1 MKTIRLIAA
10 GRVQGVGFRPF
21 VVRLAKSL
29 SLTGWVKNLGG
40 LVEIRASG
48 EESGLLALG
57 KTLKEAP
64 YPIEVEKLEIKELP
78 LESFPDFHA
87 IESSGKP
94 KAPLFPA
101 DIGICPDCER
111 ELHDEKD
118 RHFHYPFL
126 SCTACGPRY
135 TIIKKLPYD
144 RPFTTMDEFPLC
156 GDCEKE
162 YTDLKDR
169 RCHGETICC
178 EDCGPILK
186 GIIRGEKT
194 LYKEEAM
201 NKAIDMVQKGS
212 IIMAKSIGG
221 FNLVTRGDLPESV
234 RKLRTLKHREGKP
247 FALMVPNL
255 EIAEELAFLSEKE
268 KKILASPAKPIVLCR
283 PKVYFEGV
291 AENVPR
297 LGLFLPPSAFYILLT
312 EGVGS
317 PLIVTSCNI
326 SGSPILYKDREAE
339 HFFETHDISALFTN
353 NREILRPADDSV
365 LKVVGNH
372 VDFIRRTRGFL
383 PEPVIR
389 DGREGHILALGAD
402 MEPSICLTGGG
413 YVYLGEMPCELTE
426 EGSEEALLD
435 LEKDWEHMLGITPE
449 KILCDLHPGY
459 ISENLAEKMA
469 QKRAIPLT
477 KIQHHHSH
485 ALSVMAE
492 HHLKGP
498 ALAFI
503 FDGTGYGNDG
513 TLWGGEILLCEGTQM
528 KRMGHL
534 ESLPLLSGDNSM
546 KQAWKTALC
555 DLHFAGIDDSLGK
568 IAIVPG
574 PPSLG
579 GWPQSGLR
587 GCSTSTRA
595 NEESVS
601 SVSNLEMSDST
612 EKIAIAQGSPS
623 LGSCRQRRLRGCTI
637 GTRENEKITS
647 SVSNFKNS
655 VSTENIETSSPPQA
669 WGGPEGSEQSERVEG
684 EGLFYRYEGQIDS
697 KASSVSNF
705 EMSDAAE
712 KIAIA
717 QGSPSLGSCR
727 QRRLRGCTIGTREN
741 EKITSS
747 VSNFKNSVS
756 TENIE
761 TSPPPRAWGGPG
773 ASEQSERVEGKGLFY
788 RYKGQMDTNGPC
800 APNPQSLIPNSQNVL
815 IVKAALEAR
824 LNVIDDS
831 AMGRLFD
838 SVSAILGICSENRFK
853 GECAMA
859 LEKAATEAR
868 EEGLMGTNLYFTREI
883 RDGTLIWGR
892 KQLIRDLLFKDGTI
906 KEKTLGFH
914 EAIARMIVESA
925 KYFKIKDILL
935 SGGCF
940 HNSLL
945 WTLAKEALEKEGFHV
960 YGNEKVPCG
969 DGGIALGQAW
979 AGLMK

>member
-1 MKTIRLIAA
+1 MKTIRLIAT

-40 LVEIRASG
+40 LVEIRTSG
-48 EESGLLALG
+48 EESGLLSLG

-94 KAPLFPA
+94 RAPLFPA

-111 ELHDEKD
+111 ELYDEKD

-135 TIIKKLPYD
+135 TIIRKLPYD
-144 RPFTTMDEFPLC
+144 RPFTTMDAFPLC
-156 GDCEKE
+156 GECERE

-212 IIMAKSIGG
+212 IIMVKSIGG

-255 EIAEELAFLSEKE
+255 EKAEELAFLSDRE
-268 KKILASPAKPIVLCR
+268 KKLLASPAKPIVLCR
-283 PKVYFEGV
+283 PKVQFEGV

-297 LGLFLPPSAFYILLT
+297 LGLFLPPSAFYTLLT
-312 EGVGS
+312 EGVGA

-389 DGREGHILALGAD
+389 NGGEGHILALGAD

-413 YVYLGEMPCELTE
+413 YVYPGEMPCELTE

-435 LEKDWEHMLGITPE
+435 LEKDWEYMLGVTPE

-459 ISENLAEKMA
+459 ISAGIAEKMA

-513 TLWGGEILLCEGTQM
+513 TLWGGEILLCEGAQM
-528 KRMGHL
+528 KRLGHL
-534 ESLPLLSGDNSM
+534 ESLPLLSGDTSM

-568 IAIVPG
+568 IAIAQG
-574 PPSLG
+574 SPSFVLERFLKERSDAQKAVRAMSLLG
-579 GWPQSGLR
+579 SCRQGRLR
-587 GCSTSTRA
+587 GCST
-595 NEESVS
+595 
-601 SVSNLEMSDST
+601 D
-612 EKIAIAQGSPS
+612 
-623 LGSCRQRRLRGCTI
+623 
-637 GTRENEKITS
+637 TRENEEITS

-655 VSTENIETSSPPQA
+655 VSTENIETSPPPQA
-669 WGGPEGSEQSERVEG
+669 WGGPGASEQSERVEG
-684 EGLFYRYEGQIDS
+684 KGLFYRYEGQIDS

-741 EKITSS
+741 E
-747 VSNFKNSVS
+747 
-756 TENIE
+756 E
-761 TSPPPRAWGGPG
+761 
-773 ASEQSERVEGKGLFY
+773 
-788 RYKGQMDTNGPC
+788 NGPS
-800 APNPQSLIPNSQNVL
+800 APNPQSPIPNSL
-815 IVKAALEAR
+815 LTDPRYPLVKAALKAR

>member
-40 LVEIRASG
+40 IVEIRASG
-48 EESGLLALG
+48 EASSFLKMEQALR
-57 KTLKEAP
+57 EAP
-64 YPIEVEKLEIKELP
+64 YPIEVEKLEIEELP
-78 LESFPDFHA
+78 LESFPDFQA

-94 KAPLFPA
+94 RAPLFPA
-101 DIGICPDCER
+101 DIAICPDCEK

-135 TIIKKLPYD
+135 TIIRKLPYD
-144 RPFTTMDEFPLC
+144 RPLTTMEEFPLC

-162 YTDLKDR
+162 YRDLKNR

-178 EDCGPILK
+178 ENCGPVLK
-186 GIIRGEKT
+186 GIIKGEKT

-201 NKAIDMVQKGS
+201 NKAIEMVRKGA
-212 IIMAKSIGG
+212 IIMTKSIGG
-221 FNLVTRGDLPESV
+221 FNLAVRADFPESV

-247 FALMVPNL
+247 FALMVSGL
-255 EIAEELAFLSEKE
+255 EKAGELAVLSGKE
-268 KKILASPAKPIVLCR
+268 KKLLASPSRPIVLCR
-283 PKVYFEGV
+283 PKVQFKGV

-297 LGLFLPPSAFYILLT
+297 LGLFLPPSAFYTLLT
-312 EGVGS
+312 ENAGA
-317 PLIVTSCNI
+317 PLIVTSCNT
-326 SGSPILYKDREAE
+326 SGSPILYKDQEAE
-339 HFFETHDISALFTN
+339 HFFETHDIPALFTN

-365 LKVVGNH
+365 LKAVGNH

-389 DGREGHILALGAD
+389 KGPKGNLLALGAD

-413 YVYLGEMPCELTE
+413 YVYPGEMPCELTE

-459 ISENLAEKMA
+459 ISAGIAGKIA

-513 TLWGGEILLCEGTQM
+513 TIWGGEILLCEGKQM

-555 DLHFAGIDDSLGK
+555 DLHFAGIDGPLEK
-568 IAIVPG
+568 ISIAQG

-587 GCSTSTRA
+587 GCSTGTRE
-595 NEESVS
+595 NEEITP
-601 SVSNLEMSDST
+601 SVSNFEMSDT
-612 EKIAIAQGSPS
+612 AENIAIVPGPPS
-623 LGSCRQRRLRGCTI
+623 LGGCCQRRLRGCTI
-637 GTRENEKITS
+637 GTRE
-647 SVSNFKNS
+647 
-655 VSTENIETSSPPQA
+655 IEEAGPSAPDPQA
-669 WGGPEGSEQSERVEG
+669 P
-684 EGLFYRYEGQIDS
+684 
-697 KASSVSNF
+697 
-705 EMSDAAE
+705 
-712 KIAIA
+712 
-717 QGSPSLGSCR
+717 
-727 QRRLRGCTIGTREN
+727 
-741 EKITSS
+741 
-747 VSNFKNSVS
+747 
-756 TENIE
+756 
-761 TSPPPRAWGGPG
+761 
-773 ASEQSERVEGKGLFY
+773 
-788 RYKGQMDTNGPC
+788 
-800 APNPQSLIPNSQNVL
+800 IPNSSL
-815 IVKAALEAR
+815 TDPRYPLVKAALEAH
-824 LNVIDDS
+824 LNVIEDS

-859 LEKAATEAR
+859 LEKLATEAR
-868 EEGLMGTNLYFTREI
+868 EEGCIGTKLYFTKEI
-883 RDGTLIWGR
+883 RNGELLWGR
-892 KQLIRDLLFKDGTI
+892 KALIHDLLFKDGTI
-906 KEKTLGFH
+906 KEKALGFH
-914 EAIARMIVESA
+914 EAIARMMVESA

-945 WTLAKEALEKEGFHV
+945 WTLAEEALEKEGFRV

-969 DGGIALGQAW
+969 DGGIALGQAFW
-979 AGLMK
+979 GLAK

>member
-40 LVEIRASG
+40 IVEIRASG
-48 EESGLLALG
+48 EASSFLKMEQALR
-57 KTLKEAP
+57 EAP
-64 YPIEVEKLEIKELP
+64 YPIEVEKLEIEELP
-78 LESFPDFHA
+78 LESFPDFQA

-94 KAPLFPA
+94 RAPLFPA
-101 DIGICPDCER
+101 DIAICPDCEK

-135 TIIKKLPYD
+135 TIIRKLPYD
-144 RPFTTMDEFPLC
+144 RPLTTMEEFPLC

-162 YTDLKDR
+162 YRDLKNR

-178 EDCGPILK
+178 ENCGPVLK
-186 GIIRGEKT
+186 GIIKGEKT

-201 NKAIDMVQKGS
+201 NKAIEMVRKGA
-212 IIMAKSIGG
+212 IIMTKSIGG
-221 FNLVTRGDLPESV
+221 FNLAVRADFPESV

-247 FALMVPNL
+247 FALMVSGL
-255 EIAEELAFLSEKE
+255 EKAGELAVLSGKE
-268 KKILASPAKPIVLCR
+268 KKLLASPSRPIVLCR
-283 PKVYFEGV
+283 PKVQFKGV

-297 LGLFLPPSAFYILLT
+297 LGLFLPPSAFYTLLT
-312 EGVGS
+312 ENAGA
-317 PLIVTSCNI
+317 PLIVTSCNT
-326 SGSPILYKDREAE
+326 SGSPILYKDQEAE
-339 HFFETHDISALFTN
+339 HFFETHDIPALFTN

-365 LKVVGNH
+365 LKAVGNH

-389 DGREGHILALGAD
+389 KGPKGNLLALGAD

-413 YVYLGEMPCELTE
+413 YVYPGEMPCELTE

-435 LEKDWEHMLGITPE
+435 LEKDWEHMLGISPE

-459 ISENLAEKMA
+459 ISENLAEKIV

-477 KIQHHHSH
+477 KIQHHHAH

-492 HHLKGP
+492 HGLKGP

-513 TLWGGEILLCEGTQM
+513 TIWGGEILLCEGKQM

-555 DLHFAGIDDSLGK
+555 DLHFAGIDGPLEK
-568 IAIVPG
+568 ISIAQG

-579 GWPQSGLR
+579 SWPQSGLR
-587 GCSTSTRA
+587 GCSTSTRE
-595 NEESVS
+595 NEE
-601 SVSNLEMSDST
+601 
-612 EKIAIAQGSPS
+612 
-623 LGSCRQRRLRGCTI
+623 
-637 GTRENEKITS
+637 ITS
-647 SVSNFKNS
+647 SVS
-655 VSTENIETSSPPQA
+655 
-669 WGGPEGSEQSERVEG
+669 
-684 EGLFYRYEGQIDS
+684 D
-697 KASSVSNF
+697 
-705 EMSDAAE
+705 
-712 KIAIA
+712 
-717 QGSPSLGSCR
+717 
-727 QRRLRGCTIGTREN
+727 
-741 EKITSS
+741 
-747 VSNFKNSVS
+747 FKNSVS

-788 RYKGQMDTNGPC
+788 RYKGQIDSKASRISNFEMSDAAEKIAIPQGPPSLGSC
-800 APNPQSLIPNSQNVL
+800 RQGRLRGCTIGTRENEEAGPSAPNPQAPIPKSSLTDPRYPL
-815 IVKAALEAR
+815 VKAALEAKI
-824 LNVIDDS
+824 NVIEDS

-859 LEKAATEAR
+859 LEKLATEAR
-868 EEGLMGTNLYFTREI
+868 EEGCIGTKLYFTKEI
-883 RDGTLIWGR
+883 RNGELLWGR
-892 KQLIRDLLFKDGTI
+892 KALIHDLLFKDGTI
-906 KEKTLGFH
+906 KEKALGFH
-914 EAIARMIVESA
+914 EAIARMIAESA
-925 KYFKIKDILL
+925 KYFQIQDILL

-945 WTLAKEALEKEGFHV
+945 WTLAEEALEKEGFRV

-969 DGGIALGQAW
+969 DGGIALGQAFW
-979 AGLMK
+979 GLAK

>member
-40 LVEIRASG
+40 IVEIRASG
-48 EESGLLALG
+48 EASSFLKMEQALR
-57 KTLKEAP
+57 EAP
-64 YPIEVEKLEIKELP
+64 YPIEVEKLEIEELP
-78 LESFPDFHA
+78 LESFPDFQA

-94 KAPLFPA
+94 RAPLFPA
-101 DIGICPDCER
+101 DIAICPDCEK

-135 TIIKKLPYD
+135 TIIRKLPYD
-144 RPFTTMDEFPLC
+144 RPLTTMEEFPLC

-162 YTDLKDR
+162 YRDLKNR

-178 EDCGPILK
+178 ENCGPVLK
-186 GIIRGEKT
+186 GIIKGEKT

-201 NKAIDMVQKGS
+201 NKAIEMVRKGA
-212 IIMAKSIGG
+212 IIMTKSIGG
-221 FNLVTRGDLPESV
+221 FNLAVRADFPESV

-247 FALMVPNL
+247 FALMVSGL
-255 EIAEELAFLSEKE
+255 EKAGELAVLSGKE
-268 KKILASPAKPIVLCR
+268 KKLLASPSRPIVLCR
-283 PKVYFEGV
+283 PKVQFKGV

-297 LGLFLPPSAFYILLT
+297 LGLFLPPSAFYTLLT
-312 EGVGS
+312 ENAGA
-317 PLIVTSCNI
+317 PLIVTSCNT
-326 SGSPILYKDREAE
+326 SGSPILYKDQEAE
-339 HFFETHDISALFTN
+339 HFFETHDIPALFTN

-365 LKVVGNH
+365 LKAVGNH

-389 DGREGHILALGAD
+389 KGPKGNLLALGAD

-413 YVYLGEMPCELTE
+413 YVYPGEMPCELTE

-459 ISENLAEKMA
+459 ISAGIAGKIA

-513 TLWGGEILLCEGTQM
+513 TIWGGEILLCEGKQM

-555 DLHFAGIDDSLGK
+555 DLHFAGIDGPLEK
-568 IAIVPG
+568 ISIAQG

-587 GCSTSTRA
+587 GCST
-595 NEESVS
+595 
-601 SVSNLEMSDST
+601 
-612 EKIAIAQGSPS
+612 
-623 LGSCRQRRLRGCTI
+623 
-637 GTRENEKITS
+637 GTRENEEIT
-647 SVSNFKNS
+647 
-655 VSTENIETSSPPQA
+655 
-669 WGGPEGSEQSERVEG
+669 
-684 EGLFYRYEGQIDS
+684 
-697 KASSVSNF
+697 SSVSNF
-705 EMSDAAE
+705 EMSDTAE
-712 KIAIA
+712 NIAIVP
-717 QGSPSLGSCR
+717 GPPSLGGCC
-727 QRRLRGCTIGTREN
+727 QRRLRGCSTGTRE
-741 EKITSS
+741 
-747 VSNFKNSVS
+747 
-756 TENIE
+756 IE
-761 TSPPPRAWGGPG
+761 EAGPG
-773 ASEQSERVEGKGLFY
+773 AP
-788 RYKGQMDTNGPC
+788 D
-800 APNPQSLIPNSQNVL
+800 PQSLIPDSRNAL
-815 IVKAALEAR
+815 IVKAALEAH
-824 LNVIDDS
+824 LNVIEDS

-859 LEKAATEAR
+859 LEKLATEAR
-868 EEGLMGTNLYFTREI
+868 EEGCIGTKLYFTKEI
-883 RDGTLIWGR
+883 RNGELLWGR
-892 KQLIRDLLFKDGTI
+892 KALIHDLLFKDGTI
-906 KEKTLGFH
+906 KEKALGFH
-914 EAIARMIVESA
+914 EAIARMMVESA
-925 KYFKIKDILL
+925 KYFQIQDILL